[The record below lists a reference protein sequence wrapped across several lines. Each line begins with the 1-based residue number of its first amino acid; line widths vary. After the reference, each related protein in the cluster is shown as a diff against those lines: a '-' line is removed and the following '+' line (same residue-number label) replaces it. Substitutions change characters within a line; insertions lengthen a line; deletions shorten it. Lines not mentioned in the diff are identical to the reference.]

1 LIQTYKIF
9 VYYIINFYCYK
20 KIRSCIQIAK
30 ESLKNNELA
39 SIEEEISPCS
49 SNIEVH
55 ISWDFAEQIHLP
67 CSTQQVVT

>member
-1 LIQTYKIF
+1 LT
-9 VYYIINFYCYK
+9 
-20 KIRSCIQIAK
+20 
-30 ESLKNNELA
+30 